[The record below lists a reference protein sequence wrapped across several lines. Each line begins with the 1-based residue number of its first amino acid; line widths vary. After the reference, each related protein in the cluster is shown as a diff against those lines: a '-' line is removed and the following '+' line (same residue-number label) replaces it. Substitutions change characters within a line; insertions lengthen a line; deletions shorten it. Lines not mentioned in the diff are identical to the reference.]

1 MKLSRTVTL
10 TPISLSFAS
19 GFPAQ
24 GRAVTAIGYDSNNL
38 NQVQLAVRNWDTC
51 YKLYGEDDGA
61 MKICSGGNGKVR
73 NNLCF
78 SCMCHLCCDLMF
90 AILRMLVRVI
100 QEAR

>member
-1 MKLSRTVTL
+1 VKLSRKVTL

-24 GRAVTAIGYDSNNL
+24 GRIVTAIGYDSKL
-38 NQVQLAVRNWDTC
+38 NQVQLTVRDWDDC

-73 NNLCF
+73 NNL
-78 SCMCHLCCDLMF
+78 SLWCMCFLWCDLMF

-100 QEAR
+100 QEGP